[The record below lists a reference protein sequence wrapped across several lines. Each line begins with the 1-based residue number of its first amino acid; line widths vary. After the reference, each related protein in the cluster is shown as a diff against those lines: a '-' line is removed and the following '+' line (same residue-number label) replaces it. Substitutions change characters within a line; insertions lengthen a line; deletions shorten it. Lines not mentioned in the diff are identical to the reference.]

1 MSHVLETVVA
11 GILTGTVYGLI
22 AMGFVLIN
30 KATGVLNIAHGALI
44 TLGAF
49 LAYSTSKLTGLP
61 FPVAVLV
68 ALVAAFLLGAAAET
82 TFLRPLIGRPV
93 LAAVMMTFALLS
105 IVQGLVITIWGTEYY
120 NYPRVLPDTPI
131 RIGEMVLS
139 WELVCG
145 ALVSVVL
152 MLLLAM
158 FFKLTRVGIQMRA
171 VADDAAAAQAAGIS
185 ARRISS
191 LAWAMGTVL
200 AAVGGVILGLMS
212 MVFYGLDVY
221 GLKVLPVV
229 ILGGL
234 ESLPGALLGG
244 IIIGVLESASEAYLG
259 LTFKGIKE
267 VAPFVAL
274 ILILLVR
281 PYGLFGERRIERI

>member
-1 MSHVLETVVA
+1 MSQVLEIVVA
-11 GILTGTVYGLI
+11 GVLTGTVYGVI

-30 KATGVLNIAHGALI
+30 KATGVLNIAHGALV

-61 FPVAVLV
+61 FPVAVPL
-68 ALVAAFLLGAAAET
+68 ALGAAFLLGAAAET
-82 TFLRPLIGRPV
+82 AFLRPLIGRPV

-105 IVQGLVITIWGTEYY
+105 IVQGVVITIWGTEYY
-120 NYPRVLPDTPI
+120 NYPRVLPEAPI
-131 RIGEMVLS
+131 RIGEIVLS
-139 WELVCG
+139 YELVGG
-145 ALVSVVL
+145 AVVSVVL

-158 FFKLTRVGIQMRA
+158 FFKLTRIGIQMRA

-191 LAWAMGTVL
+191 LAWALGTGL

-244 IIIGVLESASEAYLG
+244 IIIGVLESVSEAYLG
-259 LTFKGIKE
+259 SALKGIKE

-281 PYGLFGERRIERI
+281 PYGLFGERRIERV